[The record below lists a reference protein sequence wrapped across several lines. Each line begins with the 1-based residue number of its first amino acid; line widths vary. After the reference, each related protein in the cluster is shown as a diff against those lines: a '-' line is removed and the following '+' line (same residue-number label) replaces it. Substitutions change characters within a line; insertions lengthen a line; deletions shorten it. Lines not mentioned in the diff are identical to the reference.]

1 MKGKLTRH
9 KVGCDK
15 RFKEP
20 KNQEPPHD
28 WEPPAKIPKPINYGS
43 RVNPGASVLSRQHQQ
58 NTAILN
64 QAARGALQQ
73 FNQLRQAQPHNL
85 YKQMPQLKFGPGGGR
100 GANFSKPFIP
110 NQPGQVNQRQQ
121 MNLPQFGQVGRLAG
135 NPSVTIQSISKTGGF
150 KSNNPSISI
159 TPVGANRGASPAARA
174 PQRAGAPGPVG
185 GGLKPGAP
193 ATGSKDNF
201 VICEIC
207 DGYIRDLEQLRN
219 HMQFI
224 HKVKIHPKMIHNR
237 PPLNCQKC
245 QFRFFTDQGLERHLL
260 GSHGLVTASMQDLAN
275 KGQDSGRCP
284 VCGKMFHWKLL
295 NHVAKDHQKTLKPA
309 HLSYKC
315 TVCTATFGQY
325 KLFENHVYSAHSGG
339 RKTAGAASAKAAPA
353 PKQSPVA
360 GRTLKVSD
368 EITIIPQGKNT
379 QAKPKVPVLP
389 KAITIAAAPKVL
401 PKSTPPPMAKK
412 LPMLPLPKGMEKPAD
427 DIIDLDDEEE
437 EIDDVEEEGKR
448 NGNQSPKKR
457 KADPESSGNEEP
469 SGKSAK
475 TSASVSVANSEAAS
489 ASGAN
494 SEANSEAGEESGEEG
509 IEEIRDDN
517 EEDDD

>member
-1 MKGKLTRH
+1 
-9 KVGCDK
+9 
-15 RFKEP
+15 
-20 KNQEPPHD
+20 
-28 WEPPAKIPKPINYGS
+28 
-43 RVNPGASVLSRQHQQ
+43 
-58 NTAILN
+58 
-64 QAARGALQQ
+64 
-73 FNQLRQAQPHNL
+73 
-85 YKQMPQLKFGPGGGR
+85 
-100 GANFSKPFIP
+100 
-110 NQPGQVNQRQQ
+110 
-121 MNLPQFGQVGRLAG
+121 
-135 NPSVTIQSISKTGGF
+135 
-150 KSNNPSISI
+150 
-159 TPVGANRGASPAARA
+159 
-174 PQRAGAPGPVG
+174 
-185 GGLKPGAP
+185 
-193 ATGSKDNF
+193 
-201 VICEIC
+201 
-207 DGYIRDLEQLRN
+207 
-219 HMQFI
+219 
-224 HKVKIHPKMIHNR
+224 
-237 PPLNCQKC
+237 
-245 QFRFFTDQGLERHLL
+245 
-260 GSHGLVTASMQDLAN
+260 MQDLAN

-339 RKTAGAASAKAAPA
+339 RKTAGATGAKAPPAAA
-353 PKQSPVA
+353 PKQSPTVA
-360 GRTLKVSD
+360 GRAPLKVSD

-412 LPMLPLPKGMEKPAD
+412 LPMLPLPKGMEKPVD
-427 DIIDLDDEEE
+427 DIIDLDD
-437 EIDDVEEEGKR
+437 EEEGKR

-457 KADPESSGNEEP
+457 KADPDSSGNEEP

-494 SEANSEAGEESGEEG
+494 SEANSAGEESGEEG

>member
-1 MKGKLTRH
+1 
-9 KVGCDK
+9 
-15 RFKEP
+15 
-20 KNQEPPHD
+20 
-28 WEPPAKIPKPINYGS
+28 
-43 RVNPGASVLSRQHQQ
+43 
-58 NTAILN
+58 
-64 QAARGALQQ
+64 
-73 FNQLRQAQPHNL
+73 
-85 YKQMPQLKFGPGGGR
+85 
-100 GANFSKPFIP
+100 
-110 NQPGQVNQRQQ
+110 
-121 MNLPQFGQVGRLAG
+121 
-135 NPSVTIQSISKTGGF
+135 
-150 KSNNPSISI
+150 
-159 TPVGANRGASPAARA
+159 
-174 PQRAGAPGPVG
+174 
-185 GGLKPGAP
+185 
-193 ATGSKDNF
+193 
-201 VICEIC
+201 
-207 DGYIRDLEQLRN
+207 
-219 HMQFI
+219 MQFI

-315 TVCTATFGQY
+315 TVCTAPFGQY
-325 KLFENHVYSAHSGG
+325 KLLENHVYSAHSGG
-339 RKTAGAASAKAAPA
+339 RKTAGAPSAKTAPT
-353 PKQSPVA
+353 PKQSPTVA
-360 GRTLKVSD
+360 GRAPLKVSD

-412 LPMLPLPKGMEKPAD
+412 LPMGMLPLPKGMEKPVD

-437 EIDDVEEEGKR
+437 EIDDVEEESKR
-448 NGNQSPKKR
+448 NGNQSLKKR

-494 SEANSEAGEESGEEG
+494 SEANSAAEESGDEG
-509 IEEIRDDN
+509 VEEIQDDD
-517 EEDDD
+517 EEDDDEE